1 MNKCTNYM
9 VTYMGTFTFSSE
21 RERERGEE
29 GTFNLGNNQK
39 IALEETLI
47 WTLWGEGIFY
57 DIPKQ
62 PKKKKQK
69 KKEKK
74 V

>member
-1 MNKCTNYM
+1 VHQLHGYLHGYFHLLKWER
-9 VTYMGTFTFSSE
+9 E

>member
-1 MNKCTNYM
+1 VHQLHGYLHG
-9 VTYMGTFTFSSE
+9 YFTFSSE
-21 RERERGEE
+21 RERERERGEE
-29 GTFNLGNNQK
+29 ATFNLGNNQK

-62 PKKKKQK
+62 PKKERK
-69 KKEKK
+69 KKK